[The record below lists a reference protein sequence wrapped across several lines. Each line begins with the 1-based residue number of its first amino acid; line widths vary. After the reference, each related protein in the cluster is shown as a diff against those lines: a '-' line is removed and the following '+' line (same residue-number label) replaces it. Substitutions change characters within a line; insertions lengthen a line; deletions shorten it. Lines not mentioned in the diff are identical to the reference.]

1 MRIIRKT
8 FSNAKRYVNLAKK
21 APEAIKPRHYRAALE
36 ATVEQ
41 TERLRDISDR
51 AMKRF
56 GEERLVKAT
65 NKRIEDLRR
74 LRNIAYPNKG
84 ISTANQVLKE
94 GDQIIKAKEAIDKL
108 K

>member
-1 MRIIRKT
+1 MKILRKT
-8 FSNAKRYVNLAKK
+8 FSSAKKYVNLAKK
-21 APEAIKPRHYRAALE
+21 APEMIKPRHYRAALE

-56 GEERLVKAT
+56 GEKRLVNAT

-74 LRNIAYPNKG
+74 LRNIAYPSKG
-84 ISTANQVLKE
+84 ISSANQVLKE
-94 GDQIIKAKEAIDKL
+94 GDQIIKAKEAIKKL
-108 K
+108 